1 MIEYTVTVCDNG
13 DRFWYLNGKF
23 HREDGPAFEYANGD
37 KIWYMN
43 GVRHREDGPAFEYA
57 NGDKIWYFNGKL
69 HREDGPAVE
78 YSDGSKEWYLN
89 GKGLTEEEFLN
100 KTKRHVII
108 IDGKEI
114 EISSESYKEL
124 QKSLK

>member
-13 DRFWYLNGKF
+13 DRFWFLNG
-23 HREDGPAFEYANGD
+23 E
-37 KIWYMN
+37 
-43 GVRHREDGPAFEYA
+43 
-57 NGDKIWYFNGKL
+57 L

-78 YSDGSKEWYLN
+78 YVSGTKHWYLNGERHREDGPAIEFISGNKYWYLN

>member
-23 HREDGPAFEYANGD
+23 
-37 KIWYMN
+37 
-43 GVRHREDGPAFEYA
+43 HREDGPAFEYA

>member
-89 GKGLTEEEFLN
+89 GKGLTEEEFLK

-124 QKSLK
+124 QKSLN